1 MRTLAEVL
9 QIAIDNEQDPIFKE
23 FYRKVYGKLTL
34 KQASLPAGKDLE
46 KNWLERHY
54 PNAVASYGA

>member
-1 MRTLAEVL
+1 MTVAEAL
-9 QIAIDNEQDPIFKE
+9 QIAIDKEQNPKFKE

-46 KNWLERHY
+46 KNWLNKY
-54 PNAVASYGA
+54 YGV